1 MLTYPDEITVDYA
14 DFSNVLQSVNK
25 KINFIVLTI
34 YFMNC
39 DKFVITHL
47 L

>member
-1 MLTYPDEITVDYA
+1 MLTYPDEIALAYS
-14 DFSNVLQSVNK
+14 DFSNVSWSMNK
-25 KINFIVLTI
+25 KINFIVLTA